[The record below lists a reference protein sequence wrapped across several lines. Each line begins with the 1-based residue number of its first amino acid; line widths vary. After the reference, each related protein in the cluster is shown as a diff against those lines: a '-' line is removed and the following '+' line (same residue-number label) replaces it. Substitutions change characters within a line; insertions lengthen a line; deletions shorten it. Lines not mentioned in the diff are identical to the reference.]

1 MQSARTPPLVILF
14 VTVGSVAAL
23 AQQVTAREVIARIEG
38 SVFLDGQRLEPS
50 ASRWPL
56 KEHSVVRTENGR
68 AEIIL
73 LFGDTLFLGENG
85 SVRFRSNRG
94 LNSSRFEILTGSA
107 VVVTGG
113 DGPAVVCEED
123 VQLSDSGVFRF
134 DVHLAAD
141 GERFCRLRVY
151 KGAAAAQLPSFVLV
165 LVNGEMAELNH
176 RCGDHTPRA
185 NFDTEDTDSLDVW
198 SQQRSA
204 SDARRR

>member
-1 MQSARTPPLVILF
+1 L
-14 VTVGSVAAL
+14 AAKL
-23 AQQVTAREVIARIEG
+23 SRPDLYSPDIARIEG

-56 KEHSVVRTENGR
+56 KEHSVVRAENGR

-151 KGAAAAQLPSFVLV
+151 KGAAFGVGRSTAMTRPLASSGTIYGILVRNRGDAA
-165 LVNGEMAELNH
+165 
-176 RCGDHTPRA
+176 
-185 NFDTEDTDSLDVW
+185 DVT
-198 SQQRSA
+198 SPTRTQRSESA
-204 SDARRR
+204 